1 MQPKYCPEYK
11 ALMEW
16 KASLHNK
23 NPIDDNRIN
32 VIINEVRSS
41 DLVVKA
47 GQDKLPEH
55 ELTKA
60 VGKLINECKEEL

>member
-1 MQPKYCPEYK
+1 
-11 ALMEW
+11 MEW

-23 NPIDDNRIN
+23 TTIDDNRIN

-47 GQDKLPEH
+47 GETKLPEH